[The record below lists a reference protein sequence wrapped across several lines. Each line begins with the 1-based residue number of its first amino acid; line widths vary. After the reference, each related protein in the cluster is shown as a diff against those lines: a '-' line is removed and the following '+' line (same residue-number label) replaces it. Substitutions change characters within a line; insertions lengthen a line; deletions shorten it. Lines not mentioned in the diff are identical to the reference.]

1 MAKKE
6 KTFNYK
12 LYALVA
18 FLLVA
23 ALLACTTFFAVKQK
37 YIAFDEEKLAVSYA
51 DTIAQKGDG
60 YNAYTYTLSSKSDKY
75 GDFIRKNYMYPI
87 IYPGYSQDMDSKEF
101 KELKRTATIPTS
113 INPTPL
119 QTTTAHF
126 PVSLLMKCIPTML
139 SL

>member
-23 ALLACTTFFAVKQK
+23 ALLACTTIFAVKQK
-37 YIAFDEEKLAVSYA
+37 YIAFDEKKLAVSYA

-101 KELKRTATIPTS
+101 KEKIIAALREDG
-113 INPTPL
+113 
-119 QTTTAHF
+119 HE
-126 PVSLLMKCIPTML
+126 
-139 SL
+139 